1 MMSLTSFVLAALGIT
16 TLSVLLTALVLRRLH
31 ATQQSLALATANTAS
46 ATRQAELRTQ
56 LESAVTRR
64 VELDA
69 QIAALRADIATRDT
83 ELRSLNAELTRAR
96 TEEATF
102 ATRLDELR
110 AAHASLKESFQS
122 LSGEALKSNNEQ
134 FLQLARTELER
145 IRVAAKTE
153 LDEKESIIQGLIV
166 PIREGLEKY
175 DRKLH
180 DIELARAES
189 FSSLAQ
195 RLDLMNTASDIL
207 RGETANLA
215 KALRSSNVRG
225 AWGEL
230 QLKRVVE
237 LAGMLEHCDFTTQH
251 SVDTDDSKL
260 RPDMVIHM
268 PGNKSIVVDAKT
280 PATAVLEA
288 VNTQDD
294 VRRRQLC
301 EEHVFSIRNH
311 INALARKAYWE
322 QFDHA
327 PEFVVLFLPSE
338 AFFSVA
344 LEFDPTLFEHSFE
357 QKVIIATP
365 TTLVALLKAVA
376 FGWRQES
383 IAQNAQ
389 EISALG
395 RDLYDR
401 IRTLG
406 EHFENVGEHLAKSV
420 GAYNKAVGSLEKR
433 VLPAARRFQ
442 TLGAADSKP
451 IAELEALDVHPG
463 VISAD
468 ELRQLRAGAEAPP
481 SHS

>member
-1 MMSLTSFVLAALGIT
+1 MTPISSALYIALGAAICSAVT
-16 TLSVLLTALVLRRLH
+16 WLIATRLH
-31 ATQQSLALATANTAS
+31 AAHLAAALADATAKS
-46 ATRQAELRTQ
+46 ATREAELRTQ
-56 LESAVTRR
+56 LESASTRR
-64 VELDA
+64 TELDT
-69 QIAALRADIATRDT
+69 QIASLQANVAARDSEIRT
-83 ELRSLNAELTRAR
+83 LNSDLTKAK

-110 AAHASLKESFQS
+110 ASHTSLKESFQS
-122 LSGEALKSNNEQ
+122 LSGEALKSNNET

-145 IRVAAKTE
+145 IRVSAKAE
-153 LDEKESIIQGLIV
+153 LDEKETAINGLLT

-180 DIELARAES
+180 EIELSRAQS
-189 FSSLAQ
+189 FASLTE
-195 RLDLMNTASDIL
+195 RLETMSNASDIL

-230 QLKRVVE
+230 QLKRAVE
-237 LAGMLEHCDFTTQH
+237 LAGMLEHCDFSVQH
-251 SVDTDDSKL
+251 SVNTDDSKL

-268 PGNKSIVVDAKT
+268 PGNKTIVVDAKT

-288 VNTQDD
+288 VNCQDD
-294 VRRRQLC
+294 VLRKQLC
-301 EEHVFSIRNH
+301 EQHVIGVRAH
-311 INALARKAYWE
+311 IAALSKKAYWE
-322 QFDHA
+322 QFEHA

-442 TLGAADSKP
+442 LLGAADSKAIP
-451 IAELEALDVHPG
+451 ELDALDVHP
-463 VISAD
+463 IAIN
-468 ELRQLRAGAEAPP
+468 AGEMRPAVQTE
-481 SHS
+481 

>member
-1 MMSLTSFVLAALGIT
+1 MIT
-16 TLSVLLTALVLRRLH
+16 PTTILLFAFGAIVGAVVAWLIIRRLH
-31 ATQQSLALATANTAS
+31 VAQLSAALSDTTAKS
-46 ATRQAELRTQ
+46 AAREAELRTQ
-56 LESAVTRR
+56 LASTAVRR
-64 VELDA
+64 AELDA
-69 QIAALRADIATRDT
+69 QIASLHLAVETRDT
-83 ELRSLNAELTRAR
+83 EIRAFNADLTRAK

-110 AAHASLKESFQS
+110 ASHAALKESFQS
-122 LSGEALKSNNEQ
+122 LSSDALKSNNET

-145 IRVAAKTE
+145 IRLTAKAE
-153 LDEKESIIQGLIV
+153 LDEKETAISGLIA

-180 DIELARAES
+180 EIELSRAQS
-189 FSSLAQ
+189 FASLTE
-195 RLDLMNTASDIL
+195 RLETMANASDIL

-230 QLKRVVE
+230 QLKRAVE

-260 RPDMVIHM
+260 RPDMVVHL
-268 PGNKSIVVDAKT
+268 PGNKTIVVDAKT

-288 VNTQDD
+288 VNCADD
-294 VRRRQLC
+294 VLRKQLC
-301 EEHVFSIRNH
+301 EQHVIGVRAH
-311 INALARKAYWE
+311 INALSKKAYWE
-322 QFDHA
+322 QFEHA

-406 EHFENVGEHLAKSV
+406 EHFESVGEHLTKSV
-420 GAYNKAVGSLEKR
+420 SAYNRAVGSLEKR
-433 VLPAARRFQ
+433 VLPAARKFQ
-442 TLGAADSKP
+442 ALGAADSKP
-451 IAELEALDVHPG
+451 IPELDALDVHA
-463 VISAD
+463 ININSA
-468 ELRQLRAGAEAPP
+468 EMRIGAPAAED
-481 SHS
+481 

>member
-1 MMSLTSFVLAALGIT
+1 MTNFWFLVVSLAGIVIGCLLAWFYLRSLHTAGLAAA
-16 TLSVLLTALVLRRLH
+16 LSD
-31 ATQQSLALATANTAS
+31 AS
-46 ATRQAELRTQ
+46 AKFAAREAELRTQ
-56 LESAVTRR
+56 VQASVTRR
-64 VELDA
+64 SELDA
-69 QIAALRADIATRDT
+69 QIASLHALIDSRDA
-83 ELRSLNAELTRAR
+83 EIRDLNASLTRAK

-102 ATRLDELR
+102 ATRVDELR
-110 AAHASLKESFQS
+110 ASHTSLKESFQS
-122 LSGEALKSNNEQ
+122 LSGDALKSNNET

-145 IRVAAKTE
+145 IRLTAKAE
-153 LDEKESIIQGLIV
+153 LDEKETAITSLIT

-180 DIELARAES
+180 EIELSRAQS
-189 FSSLAQ
+189 FASLTE
-195 RLDLMNTASDIL
+195 RLETMANASDIL

-230 QLKRVVE
+230 QLKRAVE
-237 LAGMLEHCDFTTQH
+237 LAGMLEHCDFTTQY
-251 SVDTDDSKL
+251 SVSTDDSKL
-260 RPDMVIHM
+260 RPDMVVHL
-268 PGNKSIVVDAKT
+268 PGNKSIVIDAKT

-288 VNTQDD
+288 VNCAD
-294 VRRRQLC
+294 VVLRKQLC
-301 EEHVFSIRNH
+301 EQHVIGVRAH
-311 INALARKAYWE
+311 INALSKKAYWE
-322 QFDHA
+322 QFEHA

-401 IRTLG
+401 IRTLS

-420 GAYNKAVGSLEKR
+420 GAYNRAIGSLEKR
-433 VLPAARRFQ
+433 VLPAARKFQ
-442 TLGAADSKP
+442 ELGAADSKP
-451 IAELEALDVHPG
+451 IPELDALEVYPIGIKAAEMR
-463 VISAD
+463 I
-468 ELRQLRAGAEAPP
+468 GAPTPP
-481 SHS
+481 V

>member
-1 MMSLTSFVLAALGIT
+1 MNLALSTVTVAFGVLVFAVLITALILRRIHIAQQSAAL
-16 TLSVLLTALVLRRLH
+16 
-31 ATQQSLALATANTAS
+31 ANVATAS
-46 ATRQAELRTQ
+46 ATREAELRTQ
-56 LESAVTRR
+56 LEAAVSRR
-64 VELDA
+64 AELNA
-69 QIAALRADIATRDT
+69 QIATLEAVITTKDT
-83 ELRSLNAELTRAR
+83 ELRTLHANLTRAK

-102 ATRLDELR
+102 ATRMDELR
-110 AAHASLKESFQS
+110 ASHHSLKESFQA
-122 LSGEALKSNNEQ
+122 LSGDALKSNNEQ

-145 IRVAAKTE
+145 IRVSAKAE
-153 LDEKESIIQGLIV
+153 LDEKETVINGLII

-180 DIELARAES
+180 DIEIARAES
-189 FSSLAQ
+189 FSSLTQ
-195 RLDLMNTASDIL
+195 RLELMNAASDIL

-230 QLKRVVE
+230 QLKRAVE
-237 LAGMLEHCDFTTQH
+237 LAGMLEHCDFSTQH

-260 RPDMVIHM
+260 RPDMVIHL
-268 PGNKSIVVDAKT
+268 PGNRSIVVDAKT

-288 VNTQDD
+288 VNTHDD
-294 VRRRQLC
+294 VRRKQLC
-301 EEHVFSIRNH
+301 EEHVVSIRNH
-311 INALARKAYWE
+311 INALSRKAYWE
-322 QFDHA
+322 QFENA

-376 FGWRQES
+376 FGWRRES

-406 EHFENVGEHLAKSV
+406 EHFGNVGEHLAKSV

-442 TLGAADSKP
+442 ALGAADSKP

-468 ELRQLRAGAEAPP
+468 ELRQTGGDVDRVK
-481 SHS
+481 S

>member
-1 MMSLTSFVLAALGIT
+1 MTTPAALLSITLALAIGAVLVWLTS
-16 TLSVLLTALVLRRLH
+16 RRLH
-31 ATQQSLALATANTAS
+31 AANLSAALANAATQA
-46 ATRQAELRTQ
+46 ATREAELRTE
-56 LESAVTRR
+56 LAAATTRR
-64 VELDA
+64 AE
-69 QIAALRADIATRDT
+69 
-83 ELRSLNAELTRAR
+83 LNAEISALNATLTAAITTRDAELRALNADLTKAR
-96 TEEATF
+96 TEETTF

-110 AAHASLKESFQS
+110 ASHTALKESFQS
-122 LSGEALKSNNEQ
+122 LSGDALKSNNET

-145 IRVAAKTE
+145 IRLSAKAE
-153 LDEKESIIQGLIV
+153 LDAKETAIHGLIT

-175 DRKLH
+175 DLKLH
-180 DIELARAES
+180 AIELARAES
-189 FSSLAQ
+189 FASLTERLETMSLA
-195 RLDLMNTASDIL
+195 SDVL

-230 QLKRVVE
+230 QLKRAVE
-237 LAGMLEHCDFTTQH
+237 LAGMLQHCDFSIHH

-260 RPDMVIHM
+260 RPDMIIHM
-268 PGNKSIVVDAKT
+268 PGNKTIVVDAKT

-288 VNTQDD
+288 VNCPDD
-294 VRRRQLC
+294 ALRRQLC
-301 EEHVFSIRNH
+301 EQHVIGVRAH
-311 INALARKAYWE
+311 INALSKKAYWE

-395 RDLYDR
+395 RELYDR

-406 EHFENVGEHLAKSV
+406 QHFEDVGSHLAKSV
-420 GAYNKAVGSLEKR
+420 ASYNRAVGSLEKR
-433 VLPAARRFQ
+433 VLPAARKFQ
-442 TLGAADSKP
+442 SLGAADSKA
-451 IAELEALDVHPG
+451 IEQLDALDVHP
-463 VISAD
+463 IAIN
-468 ELRQLRAGAEAPP
+468 AAEMRVP
-481 SHS
+481 

>member
-1 MMSLTSFVLAALGIT
+1 MTELTSLLLIAAVGIG
-16 TLSVLLTALVLRRLH
+16 SAIITALVLRRLH
-31 ATQQSLALATANTAS
+31 GAQQAAALATLAS
-46 ATRQAELRTQ
+46 ASASREADQRAQLNATVVRRAELD
-56 LESAVTRR
+56 V
-64 VELDA
+64 
-69 QIAALRADIATRDT
+69 QIAALTADIATRDVEIRALHT
-83 ELRSLNAELTRAR
+83 ELTRAK

-102 ATRLDELR
+102 ATRLDEMR
-110 AAHASLKESFQS
+110 AAHLALRESFQS

-145 IRVAAKTE
+145 IRVSAKAE
-153 LDEKESIIQGLIV
+153 LDEKETAIHGLIA

-189 FSSLAQ
+189 FSSLTQ
-195 RLDLMNTASDIL
+195 RLELMNVASDIL

-230 QLKRVVE
+230 QLKRAVE
-237 LAGMLEHCDFTTQH
+237 LAGMLEHCDFSTQH
-251 SVDTDDSKL
+251 SVNTDDSKL
-260 RPDMVIHM
+260 RPDMVIHL

-294 VRRRQLC
+294 ALRRQLC
-301 EEHVFSIRNH
+301 AEHVTSIRNH
-311 INALARKAYWE
+311 ISALSKKAYWE
-322 QFDHA
+322 QFEHA

-406 EHFENVGEHLAKSV
+406 EHFGDVGTHLAKSV
-420 GAYNKAVGSLEKR
+420 GAYNRAVGTLEKR

-442 TLGAADSKP
+442 VLGAADSKP

-463 VISAD
+463 VISAG
-468 ELRQLRAGAEAPP
+468 ELRRASTGNDTALTG
-481 SHS
+481 

>member
-1 MMSLTSFVLAALGIT
+1 MIPTTSALI
-16 TLSVLLTALVLRRLH
+16 TALATLLGAAITWFIASRLH
-31 ATQQSLALATANTAS
+31 AAQIAATLSDATAKS
-46 ATRQAELRTQ
+46 AAREAELRTE
-56 LESAVTRR
+56 LSAAQTRR
-64 VELDA
+64 TELDA
-69 QIAALRADIATRDT
+69 ELSALRATIVSRDA
-83 ELRSLNAELTRAR
+83 EIRGVNADLTRAK

-110 AAHASLKESFQS
+110 ASHTSLKESFQS

-145 IRVAAKTE
+145 IRISAKAE
-153 LDEKESIIQGLIV
+153 LDEKEVAITGLLL

-180 DIELARAES
+180 EIELSRAQS
-189 FSSLAQ
+189 FASLTE
-195 RLDLMNTASDIL
+195 RLETMSNASDIL

-230 QLKRVVE
+230 QLKRAVE
-237 LAGMLEHCDFTTQH
+237 LAGMLEHCDFSVQH

-268 PGNKSIVVDAKT
+268 PGNKTIVVDAKT

-288 VNTQDD
+288 VNCQDD
-294 VRRRQLC
+294 VLRKQLC
-301 EEHVFSIRNH
+301 EQHVIGVRAH
-311 INALARKAYWE
+311 IAALSKKAYWE
-322 QFDHA
+322 QFEHA

-376 FGWRQES
+376 FGWRQEA

-420 GAYNKAVGSLEKR
+420 GAYNRAIGSLEKR

-442 TLGAADSKP
+442 ALGAADSKP
-451 IAELEALDVHPG
+451 IPELDALDVHPIAINAG
-463 VISAD
+463 EMKSSALS
-468 ELRQLRAGAEAPP
+468 E
-481 SHS
+481 

>member
-1 MMSLTSFVLAALGIT
+1 MIAASAVAVFAALAVCIVYAF
-16 TLSVLLTALVLRRLH
+16 LSRRLH
-31 ATQQSLALATANTAS
+31 TATLAAALAES
-46 ATRQAELRTQ
+46 ATKSSTREAELRTE
-56 LESAVTRR
+56 LSAATTRR
-64 VELDA
+64 AELDA
-69 QIAALRADIATRDT
+69 QIDSLNSAIRERDA
-83 ELRSLNAELTRAR
+83 ELRTLSAELTRAK

-102 ATRLDELR
+102 IARMDELK
-110 AAHASLKESFQS
+110 ASHATLRESFQS

-145 IRVAAKTE
+145 VRIASKAD
-153 LDEKESIIQGLIV
+153 LDEKQTAINALV
-166 PIREGLEKY
+166 TPIREGLEKY

-180 DIELARAES
+180 EIELTRTES
-189 FSSLAQ
+189 FSSLMQ
-195 RLDLMNTASDIL
+195 RMEMMNTASDIL

-215 KALRSSNVRG
+215 RALRSSNVRG

-230 QLKRVVE
+230 QLKRAVE

-260 RPDMVIHM
+260 RPDMIVHL
-268 PGNKSIVVDAKT
+268 PGKKSIVVDAKT
-280 PATAVLEA
+280 PATAVLQA

-294 VRRRQLC
+294 ALRAQLC
-301 EEHVFSIRNH
+301 REHVVSIRNH
-311 INALARKAYWE
+311 ISALSRKAYWE
-322 QFDHA
+322 QFERA
-327 PEFVVLFLPSE
+327 PEFVVMFLPSE

-442 TLGAADSKP
+442 ILGAADSKP
-451 IAELEALDVHPG
+451 IGELDGLDVHPAR
-463 VISAD
+463 ISASEFD
-468 ELRQLRAGAEAPP
+468 RGDTSP
-481 SHS
+481 SQPSK

>member
-1 MMSLTSFVLAALGIT
+1 MAVFLT
-16 TLSVLLTALVLRRLH
+16 TLLLRRLH
-31 ATQQSLALATANTAS
+31 IAQQAAAMANAATAS
-46 ATRQAELRTQ
+46 GTREAQLRTQ
-56 LESAVTRR
+56 LEAAVTRR
-64 VELDA
+64 SELDA
-69 QIAALRADIATRDT
+69 QIATLEGDISRRDA
-83 ELRSLNAELTRAR
+83 ELRTLHADLTRAK

-110 AAHASLKESFQS
+110 ASHISLKESFQS
-122 LSGEALKSNNEQ
+122 LSGDALKSNNEQ

-145 IRVAAKTE
+145 IRVAARTE
-153 LDEKESIIQGLIV
+153 LDEKESLITGLIV

-180 DIELARAES
+180 DIEIARAET
-189 FSSLAQ
+189 FSALTQ
-195 RLDLMNTASDIL
+195 RLELMNVASDIL

-237 LAGMLEHCDFTTQH
+237 LAGMLQHCDFSTQH
-251 SVDTDDSKL
+251 SVDKDDNKL

-288 VNTQDD
+288 VNTPDEA
-294 VRRRQLC
+294 RRRQLC
-301 EEHVFSIRNH
+301 EEHVISIRSH
-311 INALARKAYWE
+311 INALSKKAYWE
-322 QFDHA
+322 QFEHA

-338 AFFSVA
+338 AFLSVA

-376 FGWRQES
+376 FGWRQEA

-406 EHFENVGEHLAKSV
+406 EHFENVW
-420 GAYNKAVGSLEKR
+420 
-433 VLPAARRFQ
+433 
-442 TLGAADSKP
+442 
-451 IAELEALDVHPG
+451 
-463 VISAD
+463 
-468 ELRQLRAGAEAPP
+468 
-481 SHS
+481 

>member
-1 MMSLTSFVLAALGIT
+1 MSNLAFFVCGLAGVFAGY
-16 TLSVLLTALVLRRLH
+16 LLAWIYSRRLH
-31 ATQQSLALATANTAS
+31 TAQLAAALADATAKSAAREATLRTQVEAS
-46 ATRQAELRTQ
+46 ATRRT
-56 LESAVTRR
+56 
-64 VELDA
+64 ELDA
-69 QIAALRADIATRDT
+69 QIAGLTVSIDNRDT
-83 ELRSLNAELTRAR
+83 EIRGLNTSLTRAK

-110 AAHASLKESFQS
+110 ASHTSLKESFQS
-122 LSGEALKSNNEQ
+122 LSGDALKSNNET

-145 IRVAAKTE
+145 IRLTAKAE
-153 LDEKESIIQGLIV
+153 LDEKETAITSLIT

-180 DIELARAES
+180 EIELSRAQS
-189 FSSLAQ
+189 FASLAE
-195 RLDLMNTASDIL
+195 RLETMANASDIL

-230 QLKRVVE
+230 QLKRAVE
-237 LAGMLEHCDFTTQH
+237 LAGMVEHCDFTTQH
-251 SVDTDDSKL
+251 SVDADDNKL
-260 RPDMVIHM
+260 RPDMVVHL
-268 PGNKSIVVDAKT
+268 PGNKCIVVDAKT

-288 VNTQDD
+288 VNCTDD
-294 VRRRQLC
+294 VLRKQLC
-301 EEHVFSIRNH
+301 EQHVIGVRAH
-311 INALARKAYWE
+311 INALSKKAYWQ
-322 QFDHA
+322 QFERA

-420 GAYNKAVGSLEKR
+420 GAYNRAIGSLEKR
-433 VLPAARRFQ
+433 VLPAARKFQ
-442 TLGAADSKP
+442 ALGAADSKP
-451 IAELEALDVHPG
+451 IPELDALEVHPIG
-463 VISAD
+463 INAPEMRV
-468 ELRQLRAGAEAPP
+468 GASVKPV
-481 SHS
+481 

>member
-1 MMSLTSFVLAALGIT
+1 MTDLTQILAFVAGTILAATIT
-16 TLSVLLTALVLRRLH
+16 LALSRRLH
-31 ATQQSLALATANTAS
+31 TAHLAAALANATAKS
-46 ATRQAELRTQ
+46 AAREAELRTQ
-56 LESAVTRR
+56 VESAASRRSELDRQIATLESNLT
-64 VELDA
+64 
-69 QIAALRADIATRDT
+69 TRDA
-83 ELRSLNAELTRAR
+83 EIRSLHADLTRAK

-110 AAHASLKESFQS
+110 AAHTSLKESFQS

-145 IRVAAKTE
+145 IRISAKAE
-153 LDEKESIIQGLIV
+153 LDEKETAITGLLV

-180 DIELARAES
+180 EIELSRAQS
-189 FSSLAQ
+189 FASLTERMEGMA
-195 RLDLMNTASDIL
+195 NASDIL

-230 QLKRVVE
+230 QLKRAVE

-251 SVDTDDSKL
+251 SVSTDDSKL
-260 RPDMVIHM
+260 RPDMVIHL

-288 VNTQDD
+288 VNCPDD
-294 VRRRQLC
+294 VLRKQLC
-301 EEHVFSIRNH
+301 EQHVIGVRSH
-311 INALARKAYWE
+311 INALSKKSYWE
-322 QFDHA
+322 QFEHA
-327 PEFVVLFLPSE
+327 PEFVVMFLPSE

-420 GAYNKAVGSLEKR
+420 GAYNRAVGSLEKR

-442 TLGAADSKP
+442 SLGAADSKP
-451 IAELEALDVHPG
+451 IPELDALDVHPIG
-463 VISAD
+463 INAAEMRLAAG
-468 ELRQLRAGAEAPP
+468 ELPD
-481 SHS
+481 

>member
-1 MMSLTSFVLAALGIT
+1 MVGACALACFALTYL
-16 TLSVLLTALVLRRLH
+16 LRRLH
-31 ATQQSLALATANTAS
+31 AATLTAALAESATKS
-46 ATRQAELRTQ
+46 ATRDAELRTE
-56 LESAVTRR
+56 LSAATTRR
-64 VELDA
+64 AELDA
-69 QIAALRADIATRDT
+69 QIESLAASIRERDT
-83 ELRSLNAELTRAR
+83 ELRTLSAELTRAK

-102 ATRLDELR
+102 LARMDEMK
-110 AAHASLKESFQS
+110 AAHATLRESFQS

-145 IRVAAKTE
+145 VRISSKAD
-153 LDEKESIIQGLIV
+153 LDEKQTAINALV
-166 PIREGLEKY
+166 APIREGLEKY

-180 DIELARAES
+180 EIELTRAES
-189 FSSLAQ
+189 FSSLMQ
-195 RLDLMNTASDIL
+195 RMEMMNSTSDIL

-215 KALRSSNVRG
+215 RALRSSNVRG

-230 QLKRVVE
+230 QLKRAVE
-237 LAGMLEHCDFTTQH
+237 LAGMVEHCDFTTQH
-251 SVDTDDSKL
+251 SVDTDDSRM
-260 RPDMVIHM
+260 RPDMIVHL

-294 VRRRQLC
+294 ALRAQLC
-301 EEHVFSIRNH
+301 REHVISIRNH
-311 INALARKAYWE
+311 ISALSRKAYWE
-322 QFDHA
+322 QFEHA
-327 PEFVVLFLPSE
+327 PEFVVMFLPSE

-433 VLPAARRFQ
+433 VLPAARKFQ
-442 TLGAADSKP
+442 TLGAADSNK
-451 IAELEALDVHPG
+451 IRELDQVEVHPTAIAASDMIRG
-463 VISAD
+463 VN
-468 ELRQLRAGAEAPP
+468 AP
-481 SHS
+481 SE